1 MLEDTNTDQENLNT
15 LMHNML
21 TTPKPTEEPPKPTRA
36 DYNRKFRIVF
46 DEEKPVFEE
55 VEE

>member
-1 MLEDTNTDQENLNT
+1 MLEDTNTDQENLNA
-15 LMHNML
+15 LMRNMFAA
-21 TTPKPTEEPPKPTRA
+21 PKPTEEPPKPTRA

-55 VEE
+55 GK